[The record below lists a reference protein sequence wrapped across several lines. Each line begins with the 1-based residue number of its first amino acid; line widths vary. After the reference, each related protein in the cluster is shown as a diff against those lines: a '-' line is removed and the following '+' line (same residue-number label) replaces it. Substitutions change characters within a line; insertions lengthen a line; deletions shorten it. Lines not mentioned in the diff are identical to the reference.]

1 MTMTR
6 LKISKTLLAV
16 MLTSAVA
23 TGSAYAENNAQTTNE
38 SAGQKVDSS
47 MNKVGNFMDDSAI
60 TAKVKA
66 ALVDHDN
73 IKSTD
78 ISVKTDQKVVTL
90 SGFVESQAQAEEAVK
105 VAKGV
110 EGVTSVSDKLHVRDA
125 KEGSVKGY
133 AGDTATTSEIKAK
146 LLADD
151 IVRQQFGFDFTGGG
165 GVTRVALHRA
175 FFSVANV
182 QFVADRG
189 HPFNAFRHFHCLF
202 GLSLAFNETAQGH
215 DFLIG
220 FDRDI
225 GALDVVMIHQ
235 RRLHFRGDG
244 AVIHEITDFI
254 HRAIDFLP
262 CAFIGSLCVVFRV
275 GRAGRDGRGQHYSQ
289 QSFRN
294 LQSCHSHRFIPV
306 CLLVI

>member
-23 TGSAYAENNAQTTNE
+23 TGSAYAENTTMDKAQSGVE

-66 ALVDHDN
+66 ALVDHEN

-78 ISVKTDQKVVTL
+78 ISVKTEQKVVTL
-90 SGFVESQAQAEEAVK
+90 SGFVESQAQAEAAVN

-110 EGVTSVSDKLHVRDA
+110 EGVTSVSDKLHVRDS
-125 KEGSVKGY
+125 KSDSVKGY

-151 IVRQQFGFDFTGGG
+151 IVPSRKVKVETTD
-165 GVTRVALHRA
+165 GVVQLSGTVDSQAQIERA
-175 FFSVANV
+175 ESIAKAVDGVKSVKN
-182 QFVADRG
+182 D
-189 HPFNAFRHFHCLF
+189 LK
-202 GLSLAFNETAQGH
+202 AQ
-215 DFLIG
+215 
-220 FDRDI
+220 
-225 GALDVVMIHQ
+225 
-235 RRLHFRGDG
+235 
-244 AVIHEITDFI
+244 
-254 HRAIDFLP
+254 
-262 CAFIGSLCVVFRV
+262 
-275 GRAGRDGRGQHYSQ
+275 
-289 QSFRN
+289 
-294 LQSCHSHRFIPV
+294 
-306 CLLVI
+306 